1 MKRIINTHTLFFIE
15 YNVSVLQNNQLE
27 QFNFFVIVTI
37 YLESWFSNL
46 LSFHPLPSSAQNG
59 GEENREA
66 LIRSIRGDSN
76 ANSSVFFP
84 NVFVSRTTTYIE
96 SSRPL
101 PSPDICQIFIESSL
115 LSPRTYKHS
124 YIYNICRTC
133 YENMQYMYIYIHA
146 YTIFGGSRLFPGW
159 AAKYRADKRPRSCSY
174 TRARERKNT
183 PRDNCATR

>member
-37 YLESWFSNL
+37 YLESRFSNL

-124 YIYNICRTC
+124 YIIFAERATKICNTC
-133 YENMQYMYIYIHA
+133 IHTRIHDFWRLA
-146 YTIFGGSRLFPGW
+146 FVSRLGGEISGGQ
-159 AAKYRADKRPRSCSY
+159 AATIMLVHARSRA
-174 TRARERKNT
+174 
-183 PRDNCATR
+183 

>member
-37 YLESWFSNL
+37 YLESRFSNL

-66 LIRSIRGDSN
+66 LIRSIRGDGN

-124 YIYNICRTC
+124 YIIFAERATKICNTC
-133 YENMQYMYIYIHA
+133 ICIYT